1 MAGSLKPY
9 TSIAEQIELLNSR
22 GMVVDEQL
30 AEQWLQRVGYYR
42 LSAYWY
48 PYRVVNNAG
57 RSDDFVTGTTFD
69 DVAKLYEFDRKF
81 RTLLHDG
88 IERIE
93 VSLRTEL
100 IETFG
105 AKDPLAYKKSENF
118 RPTFEHQ
125 HWLETVNRRVDR
137 ARRHSEAIR
146 HYDRKYSGELPIWV
160 LTDVL
165 DFSDL
170 SRLYEA
176 LPAREQW
183 AIAESMGISIDLSR
197 LTPSQQSKVLKNHP
211 LARWFEQLTIVR
223 NTSAHHGRVWNRSY
237 VPVSTAGF
245 RTISKFEQLPTG
257 QSEKIFGALIVMGEL
272 ISQVSPGSSWSLKV
286 DKLIGETFSE
296 LLGRSTAEM
305 GFPVAKSNLQSDV
318 DSRLDST
325 AE

>member
-1 MAGSLKPY
+1 MVDSLKPY
-9 TSIAEQIELLNSR
+9 TTIAKQIELLESR
-22 GMVVDEQL
+22 GMVVDKPL

-48 PYRVVNNAG
+48 PYRVASEFG
-57 RSDDFVTGTTFD
+57 RSDEFVEGTSFQ

-93 VSLRTEL
+93 VSLRAEL
-100 IETFG
+100 IEVVG
-105 AKDPLAYKKSENF
+105 SVNSLAYKERRNF
-118 RPTFEHQ
+118 RPNFDHEA
-125 HWLETVNRRVDR
+125 WMATVSRRVDR

-176 LPAREQW
+176 LPAKYQW
-183 AIAESMGISIDLSR
+183 EIAESLGISIDLSR
-197 LTPSQQSKVLKNHP
+197 LTLSQQTKVLKNHP

-223 NTSAHHGRVWNRSY
+223 NTSAHHGRIWNRSY
-237 VPVSTAGF
+237 VPVSTAGL
-245 RTISKFEQLPTG
+245 RTIEKCEELPIG
-257 QSEKIFGALIVMGEL
+257 QSEKVYGALVVMGIL
-272 ISQVSPGSSWSLKV
+272 VSRISPGSSWSSKV
-286 DKLIGETFSE
+286 DQLIEDSFVPIQ
-296 LLGRSTAEM
+296 GRSLEEM
-305 GFPVAKSNLQSDV
+305 GFPPGK
-318 DSRLDST
+318 
-325 AE
+325 